1 MPEILGVSFDRRGR
15 RTGAYMSESFDFPEG
30 EAPPVLE
37 DKAIVVAGG
46 GRGIGKA
53 TAVYLA
59 DAGADVVVNRVS
71 EDPEVADIIADRG
84 GEAMMHIGDISD
96 LDYAQAL
103 VEDTVDAYG
112 RLDGVINFAGVTDD
126 TTLTKMSGDQW
137 DWVIKVHLRG
147 HFSLLRSAARHWRD
161 EAGDDGLEPQR
172 SFVTMTSRNAF
183 GSFGQANYATA
194 KAGILGLTWT
204 AAAELKRYNVRV
216 NSLMPLAFTG
226 MIAEIPEEHRPDDWT
241 REQMPPGKVAPVAAY
256 LLSDE
261 AEDIN
266 GCIVRS
272 HGDMVGLISEPEIFR
287 RAFRDGG
294 WTFETLADQ
303 FRSTLGDDLDLDR
316 TA

>member
-1 MPEILGVSFDRRGR
+1 
-15 RTGAYMSESFDFPEG
+15 MSDTFDFPED
-30 EAPPVLE
+30 EVPPVLS

-59 DAGADVVVNRVS
+59 DAGASVVVNRVS
-71 EDPEVADIIADRG
+71 ENPEVAEIIADRG
-84 GEAMMHIGDISD
+84 GEAMMHIGDVSD
-96 LDYAQAL
+96 LEYTEELIA
-103 VEDTVDAYG
+103 DTVDAYG

-137 DWVIKVHLRG
+137 DWVIDVHLRG
-147 HFSLLRSAARHWRD
+147 HFSLLRNAARHWRD
-161 EAGDDGLEPQR
+161 AAGDDGLDPQR

-204 AAAELKRYNVRV
+204 AAAELKRYGVRV
-216 NSLMPLAFTG
+216 NALMPLAFTE

-261 AEDIN
+261 AEDIT

-272 HGDMVGLISEPEIFR
+272 HGDMVGLISEPEIYR
-287 RAFRDGG
+287 RAFRQDG
-294 WTFETLADQ
+294 WTFESLAER
-303 FRSTLGDDLDLDR
+303 FRSTLGDEISLDR
-316 TA
+316 TS

>member
-1 MPEILGVSFDRRGR
+1 
-15 RTGAYMSESFDFPEG
+15 MSESFDFPDEVV
-30 EAPPVLE
+30 PPLLE
-37 DKAIVVAGG
+37 DRTIVVAGG

-59 DAGADVVVNRVS
+59 DAGANVVVNRVS
-71 EDPEVADIIADRG
+71 EDPAVAEIIEERG
-84 GEAMMHIGDISD
+84 GEGRLHVGDISD
-96 LDYAQAL
+96 LDYSQAL
-103 VEDTVDAYG
+103 VDDTVDAYG

-126 TTLTKMSGDQW
+126 TTLVKMSGDQW
-137 DWVIKVHLRG
+137 DWVINVHLRG

-183 GSFGQANYATA
+183 GSYGQANYATA
-194 KAGILGLTWT
+194 KAGVLGLTWT
-204 AAAELKRYNVRV
+204 AAAELGRYNVRV
-216 NSLMPLAFTG
+216 NALMPLAFTG

-241 REQMPPGKVAPVAAY
+241 MEQMPPGKVAPVAAY

-261 AEDIN
+261 AEGIN

-272 HGDMVGLISEPEIFR
+272 HGDMVGLISEPEIDR

-294 WTFETLADQ
+294 WTLESLVDR
-303 FRSTLGDDLDLDR
+303 FRSTLGDDLSLDR
-316 TA
+316 TS